1 MLQPGAAHGGLPCM
15 VARRHFTFIG
25 GFMLLIDYDQPQIR
39 KRCKECGTRTDH
51 NTDLPAPRA
60 LHLVGALGRCHPRV
74 DHRDPCSKP
83 CAEPLHVL
91 IRQRNL
97 RDQHDHLF
105 SFLQHSLHQLHI
117 DERFAASRHTAD
129 QAGAVL
135 SFPFLSNAVHHGLL
149 LFVWF
154 SRSCS
159 SCRIRYRISPG
170 ARTAD
175 FQHAL
180 LFHHVQRI
188 CRDFQFLAHNRP
200 WKNRLGQQ
208 RV

>member
-1 MLQPGAAHGGLPCM
+1 
-15 VARRHFTFIG
+15 
-25 GFMLLIDYDQPQIR
+25 MLLIDYDQPQIR

-105 SFLQHSLHQLHI
+105 SF
-117 DERFAASRHTAD
+117 
-129 QAGAVL
+129 
-135 SFPFLSNAVHHGLL
+135 
-149 LFVWF
+149 
-154 SRSCS
+154 
-159 SCRIRYRISPG
+159 
-170 ARTAD
+170 
-175 FQHAL
+175 
-180 LFHHVQRI
+180 
-188 CRDFQFLAHNRP
+188 
-200 WKNRLGQQ
+200 
-208 RV
+208 